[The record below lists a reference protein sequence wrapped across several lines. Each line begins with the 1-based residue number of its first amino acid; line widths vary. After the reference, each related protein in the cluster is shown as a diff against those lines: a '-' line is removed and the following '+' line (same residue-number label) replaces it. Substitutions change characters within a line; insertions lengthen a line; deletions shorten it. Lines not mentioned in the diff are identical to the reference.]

1 MTDKAS
7 EGGRDLDLE
16 KELSCSICT
25 DVLYRP
31 LTLLDCLHSFC
42 GSCLKEWFA
51 WQSSSKSHVYSCP
64 ACRAVVRDTRP
75 NATLSTLLD
84 MFLQAHPDK
93 GKTAQEKLD
102 MDKTYKPGDDVIPQ
116 VDLGQV
122 SDDDEDEEEHQM
134 LAQARELS
142 LNDVGLGNRSTPAE
156 HQRHTR
162 QNRRRDDS
170 PRSAQVDALSHQS
183 SIRSLLSQ
191 SDMDLGDMEDEIMR
205 HIIDHGLLDGHIVLA
220 AVKIAV
226 IVIIIVTAL
235 LLVPLH
241 EHLHIVILLTP
252 HHTGNLLQPQPIGI
266 LLQTHPIDILL
277 QIHPIVGLLQL
288 PRHLASMPWPLS
300 RVNPHQPDAVL
311 LQPITL
317 VESIHQPIGTA
328 I

>member
-7 EGGRDLDLE
+7 EEGRDLDLE

-51 WQSSSKSHVYSCP
+51 WQASSKGHVFSCP

-93 GKTAQEKLD
+93 GKTAQEKLE
-102 MDKTYKPGDDVIPQ
+102 MDKTYKPGDNVIPPI
-116 VDLGQV
+116 DLGQV
-122 SDDDEDEEEHQM
+122 SDDDDDEEEQQM

-142 LNDVGLGNRSTPAE
+142 LNDVGLGNRSTPAQ

-162 QNRRRDDS
+162 QHRRRDDS
-170 PRSAQVDALSHQS
+170 PRSSQVDALSHQS

-205 HIIDHGLLDGHIVLA
+205 HITKKTPSLTPSREHIVLA

-226 IVIIIVTAL
+226 IVIIILTAL

-241 EHLHIVILLTP
+241 EHLLIVILLTP
-252 HHTGNLLQPQPIGI
+252 HHTGNLLRPQPIDT
-266 LLQTHPIDILL
+266 LLPI
-277 QIHPIVGLLQL
+277 QPTVGLLQL
-288 PRHLASMPWPLS
+288 PQHFTSMPWLRS
-300 RVNPHQPDAVL
+300 KLNPPQPGVVL
-311 LQPITL
+311 LQLITL
-317 VESIHQPIGTA
+317 VESTQQRIGTVT
-328 I
+328 

>member
-1 MTDKAS
+1 MADGAS

-51 WQSSSKSHVYSCP
+51 WQASSKGHVYSCP

-102 MDKTYKPGDDVIPQ
+102 MDKTYKSGDNVIPP

-122 SDDDEDEEEHQM
+122 SEDEDDEEEQQM
-134 LAQARELS
+134 LAQVRELS
-142 LNDVGLGNRSTPAE
+142 LNDVGLGSRSTAAE
-156 HQRHTR
+156 HQRQAHR
-162 QNRRRDDS
+162 SRHRDDS

-205 HIIDHGLLDGHIVLA
+205 HIIDHGLLDGRIALV
-220 AVKIAV
+220 AVKTAV
-226 IVIIIVTAL
+226 IVITIVIAL
-235 LLVPLH
+235 LLIPLQD
-241 EHLHIVILLTP
+241 LRLIIILLTP
-252 HHTGNLLQPQPIGI
+252 HHTGTLLHHQPTAGLHR
-266 LLQTHPIDILL
+266 LLPHLALVPQL
-277 QIHPIVGLLQL
+277 QLKPSPPPLGVVLLQL
-288 PRHLASMPWPLS
+288 AALIALTPHLNDI
-300 RVNPHQPDAVL
+300 V
-311 LQPITL
+311 I
-317 VESIHQPIGTA
+317 
-328 I
+328 